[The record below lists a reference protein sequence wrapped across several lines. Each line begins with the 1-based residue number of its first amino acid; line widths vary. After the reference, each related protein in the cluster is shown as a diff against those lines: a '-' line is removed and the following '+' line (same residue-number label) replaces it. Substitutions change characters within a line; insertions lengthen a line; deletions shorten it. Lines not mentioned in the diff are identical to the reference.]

1 MDIRPIRTEANYEA
15 ALEEIDTLLDAKEGS
30 PQEER
35 LELLSILVEVWEDE
49 HYPIEPPDPI
59 EAVKFMMAQNGLTRK
74 DLEPYIGP
82 KPRVADVLNR
92 RRPLSLKMIRKLNK
106 GLGIPAEIL
115 IREPSPESV

>member
-1 MDIRPIRTEANYEA
+1 MDIRPIRTETDYEA
-15 ALEEIDTLLDAKEGS
+15 VLEEIDTLLDAKEGS

-49 HYPIEPPDPI
+49 HYPIGPPDPI
-59 EAVKFMMAQNGLTRK
+59 DAIKFMMVQNGLTRK

-82 KPRVADVLNR
+82 RPRVADVLNR
-92 RRPLSLKMIRKLNK
+92 RRPLSLKMIRKLND

-115 IREPSPESV
+115 IREPSPVL